1 MAAQRRA
8 ITRFPDK
15 KGLYDPKLER
25 DSCGVGLVAQ
35 LKKQA
40 SRQIVID
47 ANEMLVRMSHRGG
60 CGCEP
65 NTGDGAGM
73 LVGIPDGFLRKA
85 AKKELGVS
93 LPPLGQYAVGNV
105 FTGSPFLFFYC
116 YSLLSCRV
124 CWVPPPGCVLARSR
138 AVSTPYPHPH
148 IPTIDRKQPRTTWR
162 CRRPRT

>member
-1 MAAQRRA
+1 MLSAQRRH
-8 ITRFPDK
+8 ITHFPDK
-15 KGLYDPKLER
+15 AGLYDPKLEK

-73 LVGIPDGFLRKA
+73 LVGIPDGFLRKV
-85 AKKELGVS
+85 AKKDLGIT

-105 FTGSPFLFFYC
+105 FTGALMACVWFCAWVWLVGWSVGGGWDGRITDDTHRSIDARPPCL
-116 YSLLSCRV
+116 SL
-124 CWVPPPGCVLARSR
+124 P
-138 AVSTPYPHPH
+138 
-148 IPTIDRKQPRTTWR
+148 QPRTMWR

>member
-1 MAAQRRA
+1 M
-8 ITRFPDK
+8 
-15 KGLYDPKLER
+15 
-25 DSCGVGLVAQ
+25 GLVAQ

-73 LVGIPDGFLRKA
+73 LVGIPDGFLRKV
-85 AKKELGVS
+85 AKKDLNVT

-105 FTGSPFLFFYC
+105 FTGM
-116 YSLLSCRV
+116 
-124 CWVPPPGCVLARSR
+124 
-138 AVSTPYPHPH
+138 
-148 IPTIDRKQPRTTWR
+148 
-162 CRRPRT
+162 